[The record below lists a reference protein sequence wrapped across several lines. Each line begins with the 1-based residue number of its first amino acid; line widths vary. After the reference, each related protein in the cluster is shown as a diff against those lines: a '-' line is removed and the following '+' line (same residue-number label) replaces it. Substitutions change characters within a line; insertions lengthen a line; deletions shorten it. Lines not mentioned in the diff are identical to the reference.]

1 MVDLDAVV
9 ARRPVDTDAVAAHK
23 ARMLRRLRGRRLAE
37 RREASGLS
45 RSDVAAHAGIDPAAV
60 AAIEDGD
67 LDALT
72 VATVRAYTDTLGVGL
87 RLEVDLGENR
97 IHLA

>member
-1 MVDLDAVV
+1 WPVGLSTPTPSPRTRRGCCGASAVGGW
-9 ARRPVDTDAVAAHK
+9 PS
-23 ARMLRRLRGRRLAE
+23 GE
-37 RREASGLS
+37 RRRIS